1 MSDIKR
7 YSLSYSN
14 STRLS
19 AKDKKEIEYLLNIAT
34 ETNCQSYDLIRKPGG
49 VGLPGGI
56 QKYKIERR
64 DTLTFAVEYMSLRE
78 PGWKESIEA
87 LLDSDHF
94 KITIQ
99 HKDQVDEIYARV
111 PCLPNETASWI
122 KNHLTNT
129 NT

>member
-7 YSLSYSN
+7 IFLSHST

-19 AKDKKEIEYLLNIAT
+19 AKDRKEIDYLLNIAT
-34 ETNCQSYDLIRKPGG
+34 ETNCQSYD
-49 VGLPGGI
+49 I
-56 QKYKIERR
+56 QKYKIERG
-64 DTLTFAVEYMSLRE
+64 DTLTEAVAYMALRE
-78 PGWKESIEA
+78 PGWKESLEA

-99 HKDQVDEIYARV
+99 RKDQADEIYARV

>member
-7 YSLSYSN
+7 YSLSYST

-34 ETNCQSYDLIRKPGG
+34 ETNCQSYFSMIYPKG
-49 VGLPGGI
+49 

-64 DTLTFAVEYMSLRE
+64 DTLTEAVKYMSLRE

-99 HKDQVDEIYARV
+99 RKDQADEIYARV
-111 PCLPNETASWI
+111 SCLPNETASWI